1 MNRLSYIGSKFQLIE
16 WIDETI
22 KQKTGLGSFKGKII
36 ADLFAGTGVV
46 SNYFR
51 NLGAVVLSN
60 DAELYSSVI
69 THAVTCSE
77 YNENCARVIRDLQTD
92 KGTRVGFVT
101 KNYSPHGESERMFF
115 TVENAMRIDY
125 MRWRLESMK
134 ENLNENDFKFLLASL
149 ILSSDAVSNVP
160 AVYGCYLKNFK
171 AKANKSIELK
181 PIHTNAEPADK
192 NSKTLNQDV
201 MNLDNLSADIVYLD
215 PPYNERQY
223 SKNYFPLNIIA
234 GSPYTNVTL
243 KGKTGIP
250 EDCFLSSFCRKKEVE
265 ESIKKLFQ
273 KLKAS
278 WVFLSYSSESLV
290 SRDRMVEILEK
301 FGKVSIVERDY
312 KRFKSFEYNETAS
325 I

>member
-1 MNRLSYIGSKFQLIE
+1 M
-16 WIDETI
+16 
-22 KQKTGLGSFKGKII
+22 KQKTGLTSFKNKSI

-46 SNYFR
+46 SNHFR

-69 THAVTCSE
+69 THAVTCST
-77 YNENCARVIRDLQTD
+77 YNEKCKGIIQELQADT
-92 KGTRVGFVT
+92 GTRVGFVT
-101 KNYSPHGESERMFF
+101 KNYSPHNENERMFF
-115 TVENAMRIDY
+115 TVENAMQRDY
-125 MRWRLESMK
+125 LRWRLESMK
-134 ENLNENDFKFLLASL
+134 ENLDENDYKFILSSL

-171 AKANKSIELK
+171 AKANKTIELK
-181 PIHTNAEPADK
+181 PIHTNTEPANK

-201 MNLDNLSADIVYLD
+201 MTLDTVTADIVYLD

-234 GSPYTNVTL
+234 GSPHTNVSL

-250 EDCFLSSFCRKKEVE
+250 EDCFLSSFCRKREVE

-273 KLKAS
+273 KLKAK

-290 SRDRMVEILEK
+290 SKDRMIEILEQ
-301 FGKVSIVERDY
+301 FGQVSLVERDY
-312 KRFKSFEYNETAS
+312 KRFKSFEYNENAA
-325 I
+325 IKEYLFCVNQR